1 MFKKKFL
8 PHLVV
13 LVTFCADPFLWYVAI
28 GLDDRILS
36 LFLILLSFIF
46 LIKKKFFLGKNDYYW
61 IFSWVLIF
69 LYINAHGTIFTD
81 LTGVIQSYGYLIKIL
96 FILVI
101 IYCVKT
107 DFNKIL
113 NIFFKSNIFFMY
125 LSVLLFFLL
134 FIGIDLPYIEF
145 SRSGSWDNR
154 LYPLGIVMDWTQIG
168 NVKLIRTPG
177 ITDEPGQLALL
188 STWLIILNE
197 FTIKSKTYRKSLII
211 CGLFTFSLAYLL
223 SIVLIGFYFFVIK
236 LNKPLHIFK
245 YLSVL
250 LISILSI
257 YYFIGETTKSYLDSR
272 IFSRMK
278 LTPNSTKIITGDNRT
293 EEIVKEFNYLSS
305 QEKLIFGLGITE
317 ARKKNMNIPFSQYG
331 IISYLTLYFPVF
343 LLIFK
348 KKKNIKIFLLFIIC
362 LNFLQR
368 PGIHFLY
375 QITVLTFIYYSSYS
389 KISHLNKK

>member
-1 MFKKKFL
+1 
-8 PHLVV
+8 
-13 LVTFCADPFLWYVAI
+13 
-28 GLDDRILS
+28 
-36 LFLILLSFIF
+36 
-46 LIKKKFFLGKNDYYW
+46 
-61 IFSWVLIF
+61 
-69 LYINAHGTIFTD
+69 
-81 LTGVIQSYGYLIKIL
+81 
-96 FILVI
+96 
-101 IYCVKT
+101 
-107 DFNKIL
+107 
-113 NIFFKSNIFFMY
+113 
-125 LSVLLFFLL
+125 
-134 FIGIDLPYIEF
+134 
-145 SRSGSWDNR
+145 
-154 LYPLGIVMDWTQIG
+154 MDWTQIG

-348 KKKNIKIFLLFIIC
+348 KKKDIKIFLLFIIC
-362 LNFLQR
+362 LNFLQ
-368 PGIHFLY
+368 
-375 QITVLTFIYYSSYS
+375 
-389 KISHLNKK
+389 